1 MKKILVVDDQKDN
14 VFVLQ
19 ERLSREGFEV
29 LAAYD
34 GPTCLTIAQEE
45 NPDLVLLDV
54 MMPGMSGFEVCR
66 KLTSSED
73 TKLIPVVLLTALTEA
88 EDLKEGFEAGAFDY
102 IKKPFNRVEL
112 IARIKSALSF
122 RESQK
127 VMLEI
132 EKVQTYAATVIT
144 ANHEI
149 KQPLTLI
156 NLSTAAINR
165 ELRKDE
171 LSKDVVQKRVTF
183 IEEATKE
190 IISVLQKLSSIK
202 VPVLTN
208 WVNDLKVVDLSNV
221 KTEENKLEGSVSDQ
235 LDH

>member
-14 VFVLQ
+14 VFVLE
-19 ERLSREGFEV
+19 ERLTREGFEV
-29 LAAYD
+29 LSAYN
-34 GPTCLTIAQEE
+34 GPTCLTLASEE
-45 NPDLVLLDV
+45 SPDLILLDV
-54 MMPGMSGFEVCR
+54 MMPGMSGFEVCK
-66 KLTSSED
+66 KLSTNEE
-73 TKLIPVVLLTALTEA
+73 TKLIPVLLVTALTEA
-88 EDLKEGFEAGAFDY
+88 EDLKEGFQAGAFDY
-102 IKKPFNRVEL
+102 IKKPFNRIEL

-171 LSKDVVQKRVTF
+171 LSKEVVNKRVTF
-183 IEEATKE
+183 IEEATKD

-208 WVNDLKVVDLSNV
+208 WVNDLKVVDLSEA
-221 KTEENKLEGSVSDQ
+221 KSEGDLDGSSSD
-235 LDH
+235 

>member
-19 ERLSREGFEV
+19 ERLIREGFEV
-29 LAAYD
+29 LSAFD
-34 GPTCLTIAQEE
+34 GPTCLTMASEE
-45 NPDLVLLDV
+45 SPDLILLDV
-54 MMPGMSGFEVCR
+54 MMPGMSGFEVCK
-66 KLTSSED
+66 KLTANEE
-73 TKLIPVVLLTALTEA
+73 TKLIPVLLVTALTEA
-88 EDLKEGFEAGAFDY
+88 EDLKEGFQAGAFDY

-122 RESQK
+122 RESQQ
-127 VMLEI
+127 VLLEI

-171 LSKDVVQKRVTF
+171 LSKDVVHKRVTF
-183 IEEATKE
+183 IEDATKD

-202 VPVLTN
+202 VPVLTD
-208 WVNDLKVVDLSNV
+208 WVNDLKVVDLSEA
-221 KTEENKLEGSVSDQ
+221 KSEGGLEGSSSD
-235 LDH
+235 

>member
-19 ERLSREGFEV
+19 ERLIREGFEV
-29 LAAYD
+29 LPAYD
-34 GPTCLTIAQEE
+34 GPTCLTIASEE
-45 NPDLVLLDV
+45 NPDLILLDV
-54 MMPGMSGFEVCR
+54 MMPGMSGFEVCK
-66 KLTSSED
+66 KLTSNEE
-73 TKLIPVVLLTALTEA
+73 TKLIPVLLVTALTEA
-88 EDLKEGFEAGAFDY
+88 EDLKEGFQAGAFDY

-165 ELRKDE
+165 ELRKEE
-171 LSKDVVQKRVTF
+171 LSKDVVHKRVTF
-183 IEEATKE
+183 IEDATKD

-202 VPVLTN
+202 VPVLTD
-208 WVNDLKVVDLSNV
+208 WVNDLKVVDLSEA
-221 KTEENKLEGSVSDQ
+221 KSEENLEGRSSD
-235 LDH
+235 

>member
-19 ERLSREGFEV
+19 ERLTREGFEV
-29 LAAYD
+29 LSAFD
-34 GPTCLTIAQEE
+34 GPTCLTMASEE
-45 NPDLVLLDV
+45 SPDLILLDV
-54 MMPGMSGFEVCR
+54 MMPGMSGFEVCK
-66 KLTSSED
+66 KLTANEE
-73 TKLIPVVLLTALTEA
+73 TKLIPVLLVTALTEA
-88 EDLKEGFEAGAFDY
+88 EDLKEGFQAGAFDY

-127 VMLEI
+127 VLLEI

-171 LSKDVVQKRVTF
+171 LSKDVVHKRVTF
-183 IEEATKE
+183 IEDATKD
-190 IISVLQKLSSIK
+190 IISVLQQLSSIK
-202 VPVLTN
+202 VPVLTD
-208 WVNDLKVVDLSNV
+208 WVNDLKVVDLSEA
-221 KTEENKLEGSVSDQ
+221 KSEGDLEGSSSD
-235 LDH
+235 

>member
-19 ERLSREGFEV
+19 ERLIREGFEV
-29 LAAYD
+29 LSAYD
-34 GPTCLTIAQEE
+34 GPTCLTIASEE
-45 NPDLVLLDV
+45 YPDLILLDV
-54 MMPGMSGFEVCR
+54 MMPGMSGFEVCK
-66 KLTSSED
+66 KLTTNEE
-73 TKLIPVVLLTALTEA
+73 TKLIPVLLVTALTEA
-88 EDLKEGFEAGAFDY
+88 EDLKEGFQAGAFDY

-127 VMLEI
+127 LLLEI

-165 ELRKDE
+165 ELRKEE
-171 LSKDVVQKRVTF
+171 LSKDVVHKRVTF
-183 IEEATKE
+183 IEDATKD

-202 VPVLTN
+202 VPVLTD
-208 WVNDLKVVDLSNV
+208 WVNDLKVVDLSEAKSEDN
-221 KTEENKLEGSVSDQ
+221 LEGRSSD
-235 LDH
+235 